1 MMNEDPDHSS
11 EESLLR
17 AVLADENWRVKSAS
31 GRVAALNA
39 FGAHQRTKRV
49 KRWMGYLMGLTVVI
63 GLVLHWF
70 ENGRDVP
77 RPGVAKV
84 NQGLE
89 LVQSRRQLTDQELL
103 ASFPQGSC
111 FLAEV
116 DGKKELVF
124 LDPDVE
130 RLYVSDGRQGPR

>member
-17 AVLADENWRVKSAS
+17 AVLGDEAWQVKNAS
-31 GRVAALNA
+31 GRVEALNA

-63 GLVLHWF
+63 GLALHWF
-70 ENGRDVP
+70 ENGREVS
-77 RPGVAKV
+77 RPGVGKV
-84 NQGLE
+84 TQAPEFVDG
-89 LVQSRRQLTDQELL
+89 RRQLTDQELL